1 MEKIVSSPQIQRAS
15 EWEDM
20 DEIVSL
26 KPKIRRVIPPAR
38 LTSSS
43 EKGVKKINSY
53 VLKSLQ

>member
-26 KPKIRRVIPPAR
+26 KPKIRRVIPTAR
-38 LTSSS
+38 LASSS

-53 VLKSLQ
+53 VFKSF